1 MPPLTRRI
9 LIQLGVFATVALIG
23 GAVMVFG
30 YLKLPA
36 TFGIGR
42 YNVTV
47 ELPRAAGLY
56 PSGNVTY
63 RGTEVGRVERVDLTD
78 TGVAAVLSL
87 RSGIDIPSDLDAQVH
102 SQSAVGEQYVA
113 LLPRKDSPPLK
124 DGDVIPLN
132 RVTVP
137 PDLDALLDSLNRG
150 MESIPRDDLKT
161 AIDEAYTAVGGLGP
175 DISRLVTGSSLL
187 AIDARKNLDPL
198 LTLIDQSK
206 PVLDS
211 QTDSSDSVQAW
222 AAHLASVTQQL
233 QRNDTAVQGVLQQGG
248 PAASELRQL
257 FDRLNPTLPIVLANL
272 VSAGQVAVT
281 YRSGLE
287 QLLVL
292 LPQAAATIQAV
303 GVPNRNT
310 KQDYRGAFLSFNL
323 RLNLPPPCTTGYLPA
338 QQQRAPSLED
348 FPNRPAGDLYCRVPQ
363 DSAQNVRGVRNTPCI
378 TRPGKRAPTVAMCES
393 DEYYVPL
400 NDGYNWKGDPNAT
413 LSGQPV
419 PQPPPG
425 TPPAQGALTPGPEPL
440 PLAAAEYDPAT
451 GTYVGPDGHVYTQ
464 SDLATDRGR
473 ERTWQTMLLPPNGS

>member
-198 LTLIDQSK
+198 LTLIDQSE

-292 LPQAAATIQAV
+292 LPHAAATIQAV

-464 SDLATDRGR
+464 SDLATDGGR

>member
-9 LIQLGVFATVALIG
+9 LIQLGIFATVALIG

-36 TFGIGR
+36 TFGIGH

-87 RSGIDIPSDLDAQVH
+87 KSGIDIPSDLDAQVH

-198 LTLIDQSK
+198 LTLIDQSE

-222 AAHLASVTQQL
+222 AAHLASITQQL

-248 PAASELRQL
+248 PAAAELRQL

-272 VSAGQVAVT
+272 VSVGQVAVT

-323 RLNLPPPCTTGYLPA
+323 KLNLPPPCTTGYLPA

-363 DSAQNVRGVRNTPCI
+363 DSAQNVRGVRNTPCM

-393 DEYYVPL
+393 DENYVPL

-425 TPPAQGALTPGPEPL
+425 PTAAGRTHAGSRTRSDSGCRVRPGHR
-440 PLAAAEYDPAT
+440 
-451 GTYVGPDGHVYTQ
+451 HVRR
-464 SDLATDRGR
+464 A
-473 ERTWQTMLLPPNGS
+473 

>member
-9 LIQLGVFATVALIG
+9 LIQLGIFATVALIG
-23 GAVMVFG
+23 GAVMMFG

-464 SDLATDRGR
+464 SDLATDGGR

>member
-42 YNVTV
+42 YDVTV

-113 LLPRKDSPPLK
+113 LLPRKDSTPLK

-175 DISRLVTGSSLL
+175 DISRLVTGSS
-187 AIDARKNLDPL
+187 
-198 LTLIDQSK
+198 
-206 PVLDS
+206 
-211 QTDSSDSVQAW
+211 
-222 AAHLASVTQQL
+222 
-233 QRNDTAVQGVLQQGG
+233 
-248 PAASELRQL
+248 
-257 FDRLNPTLPIVLANL
+257 
-272 VSAGQVAVT
+272 
-281 YRSGLE
+281 
-287 QLLVL
+287 
-292 LPQAAATIQAV
+292 
-303 GVPNRNT
+303 
-310 KQDYRGAFLSFNL
+310 
-323 RLNLPPPCTTGYLPA
+323 
-338 QQQRAPSLED
+338 
-348 FPNRPAGDLYCRVPQ
+348 
-363 DSAQNVRGVRNTPCI
+363 
-378 TRPGKRAPTVAMCES
+378 
-393 DEYYVPL
+393 
-400 NDGYNWKGDPNAT
+400 
-413 LSGQPV
+413 
-419 PQPPPG
+419 
-425 TPPAQGALTPGPEPL
+425 
-440 PLAAAEYDPAT
+440 
-451 GTYVGPDGHVYTQ
+451 
-464 SDLATDRGR
+464 
-473 ERTWQTMLLPPNGS
+473 